1 MAQHVHPNIAIL
13 PYGLPGIGKSSIT
26 NLLKYVLPNTVEV
39 AQDSFYKS
47 NKADVPA
54 FLNAI
59 EVAIQTHNVIVGK
72 NFHTEKSRNEVI
84 ELLKKHN
91 IQYIIFNFVPE
102 NFKTM
107 SKEEQNVIIDV
118 LVDRITLR
126 ADNNSPLRIDQAN
139 LEESRAAARRK
150 IIFGF
155 VKSYENP
162 KPDTYI
168 QLNYLESLENNLITI
183 IQMLCA
189 NFNQFDYNEIIH
201 KLE

>member
-1 MAQHVHPNIAIL
+1 MAQHIPKNIAIL

-26 NLLKYVLPNTVEV
+26 DKLKRILPNTIEV

-59 EVAIQTHNVIVGK
+59 EVAIQSHNVIVGK

-107 SKEEQNVIIDV
+107 TKDEQNVIIDE
-118 LVDRITLR
+118 LVNRITNR
-126 ADNNSPLRIDQAN
+126 SDNNSPLRIDSAN

-155 VKSYENP
+155 VKSYEEPNP
-162 KPDTYI
+162 NTFI
-168 QLNYLESLENNLITI
+168 QLNYLNSLQDNLIAI
-183 IQMLCA
+183 IQILCV
-189 NFNQFDYNEIIH
+189 NFSQFNFDEIIR
-201 KLE
+201 KL

>member
-1 MAQHVHPNIAIL
+1 MSQYIHKNIAIL
-13 PYGLPGIGKSSIT
+13 AYGLPGIGKSSIT
-26 NLLKYVLPNTVEV
+26 DRLKRAIPNTVEV

-54 FLNAI
+54 FLNEI
-59 EVAIQTHNVIVGK
+59 EVAIQTHNVIIGK

-84 ELLKKHN
+84 DLLDKNN
-91 IQYIIFNFVPE
+91 IQYIIFNLVPE
-102 NFKTM
+102 NFKSM
-107 SKEEQNVIIDV
+107 SKEEQNIIIET

-162 KPDTYI
+162 KPNTFI
-168 QLNYLESLENNLITI
+168 QLNYLENLENNLITI

-189 NFNQFDYNEIIH
+189 NFSQFNFDEIIC
-201 KLE
+201 KL

>member
-1 MAQHVHPNIAIL
+1 MAQHKSNNIAIL

-26 NLLKYVLPNTVEV
+26 NQLVRALPNTVVVE
-39 AQDSFYKS
+39 QDSFYKS
-47 NKADVPA
+47 NKVDVPA

-59 EVAIQTHNVIVGK
+59 EIAIQSHNVIVGK
-72 NFHTEKSRNEVI
+72 NFHTEKSRYEVI
-84 ELLKKHN
+84 DLLKKNN

-107 SKEEQNVIIDV
+107 SKDEQNVIIDI

-126 ADNNSPLRIDQAN
+126 ADNNSPLRIDPAN

-162 KPDTYI
+162 QPNTFI
-168 QLNYLESLENNLITI
+168 QLNYLTSLQDNLIII
-183 IQMLCA
+183 IQLLCA
-189 NFNQFDYNEIIH
+189 SFSQFNFDEIIR